1 MPSEQGTLYGI
12 NRLLEK
18 KYRLTPQ
25 RKSVLLALANTESGE
40 HPSAEEIYRT
50 VKEYCPKIGLATV
63 YRTLD
68 LFANLSIVQ
77 TLVLEDGCVRYELK
91 RNITH
96 YHLICLSCG
105 KILENDCMGIEPQLS
120 ESTGFKVTSAVIQF
134 FGYCEKCRPKN

>member
-1 MPSEQGTLYGI
+1 MPSDQGTLYGI

-50 VKEYCPKIGLATV
+50 AKEYCPKIGLATV
-63 YRTLD
+63 YRTLE
-68 LFANLSIVQ
+68 LFTNLSIVQ

-105 KILENDCMGIEPQLS
+105 KILEIDGTGAEPQLS
-120 ESTGFKVTSAVIQF
+120 ESIGFKVISSVIQF
-134 FGYCEKCRPKN
+134 FGYCEKCSPKN